1 MTRHFFG
8 MCFVALAGMNAVDG
22 GLPPEPS
29 GNRMEDYR
37 GPTPETLAGAG
48 VVQAEVLWKPSA
60 IFVDVFLVIYY

>member
-22 GLPPEPS
+22 QPS

-60 IFVDVFLVIYY
+60 IFVNVVLVIYY